1 LRTNAAHLGLLWR
14 MNFSWS
20 EMRPS
25 TGGVGGADTAAIL
38 AMSLTGQNAGCRFPG
53 TEVTTAA
60 VRGWRKFSCRDFHC
74 SPSRLKKVNHMSN
87 TTGIPIGPMRK
98 SAITV
103 RTMARR
109 NIPRMPLA
117 FSKAS
122 WGASA
127 RRRTSSAANLSR
139 SLASD
144 LIAESFSDS
153 CPSVG
158 TISAIFKEMR
168 SMALFFR
175 AAFGARQRWR

>member
-1 LRTNAAHLGLLWR
+1 
-14 MNFSWS
+14 
-20 EMRPS
+20 
-25 TGGVGGADTAAIL
+25 
-38 AMSLTGQNAGCRFPG
+38 MSLTGQNAGCWFPG
-53 TEVTTAA
+53 AEVTTAA
-60 VRGWRKFSCRDFHC
+60 VRGWRKFSCREFHC

-87 TTGIPIGPMRK
+87 TTGIAIGPMRK
-98 SAITV
+98 NAITV

-117 FSKAS
+117 FSKAI

-158 TISAIFKEMR
+158 TISAIFNEMR

-175 AAFGARQRWR
+175 TALGARLRWHYADLLAKERGLIQNIRWSPFVLSIKVSPRDRLELAA